1 MEGDAMDP
9 QFLKSLEGEAEAKVA
24 DFLLSSFHSEG
35 HSHLLRLLQQGVHF
49 GGAFRSVSFCHR
61 QSLGIAAGAAGA
73 AVAAGE
79 AGYPKEAAR
88 EEPQNR
94 GDLGDLLF
102 KEAAEQTRHGV
113 LILQLTIGYLRSP
126 DSARDFG
133 FLRRPELVHVLVLSD
148 QGPEIVSW
156 RELMKSPGLF
166 RRAFGQLQ
174 DEGALEEVAEILETR
189 AAELQ
194 ERNESEH
201 PWCMLPVYEVI
212 CALLHQSS
220 RYSTRDIAAAEN
232 LSKVFRLTGQEERI
246 KELDQRLLE
255 AWKCLCLAEDS
266 EYEEVHFTV
275 EAMPQP
281 KLQAEPTSD
290 RADAQQREDT
300 VHFYNL
306 AGSFAEMSK
315 AKLREAFTC
324 LEGVRMHFHEQRGVP
339 FFSVKVF
346 RMGSEEE
353 IPRAE
358 SYTQMGEPEELF
370 IVFGTLS
377 QEPSSK
383 LFEVT
388 EAEREDELL
397 VEKELESVDANVRD
411 KRGETA
417 ACKASRNGHLRVLR
431 RLQLARADFTM
442 ADNHGASPLFL
453 ACQEGKASC
462 ARFLLDRCGH
472 EKLCVSPDDA
482 EEQVWVDFV
491 DRPLNSEATPLYVAS
506 QNGHHGNV
514 QILIEHRCDVN
525 KATRDKATPLFIASQ
540 MGFDAIVD
548 ELIQAKAEVDT
559 PNNTGA
565 TPLFIASQ
573 NERLEIAKKL
583 IDLRANVNSETTG
596 GATPMY
602 IAAQKDNKDVAELLF
617 ERGAEVNTQAQDG
630 ATPML
635 IAAQN
640 GNLSTVKFLL
650 SLDVAKKDLCMH
662 SGASPVFVSAQNNHL
677 EVVKA
682 LVQHG
687 SNVTL
692 CLRSGVS
699 AVYIAAQNGNLE
711 VVKYLLQEACAE
723 HGTLLEDA
731 TPLGDLEKRMRNLL
745 DKPAVGEARPLF
757 IACQNGHRDV
767 VQFLLEMKAEYSCTE
782 DRSSPLLVAA
792 QNGHLGVVEV
802 LWETLKEE
810 VGLNLAKRGGAT
822 PLYIACQNGHFE
834 VVEKL
839 VDLKAEVNQS
849 LESQETPIFIACQG
863 GFLPVVRLLVE
874 HQADVDQAK
883 QDGASPLYIACQNGH
898 VEVVRYLLCES
909 PRKPD
914 RDQANSNQAT
924 PLFIASQKGHTAIVE
939 LLLSGPGPADVNKPL
954 KSGATP
960 FYIASLKG
968 HADVIHRL
976 RSSGACINSTPKHG
990 ATAVSAAV
998 QNDHTEVLDILI
1010 KMRADVCKANGEE
1023 MTPLHFAAREG
1034 KLEMA
1039 KLLIKAGADAAAKCK
1054 GRVPRA
1060 LAEEA
1065 AAKTVPECFETRTIV
1080 PKETWDTLL
1089 QVLGA
1094 D

>member
-1 MEGDAMDP
+1 MDP
-9 QFLKSLEGEAEAKVA
+9 RFLKSLEGEAEAKVA
-24 DFLLSSFHSEG
+24 DFLLSSFHSES
-35 HSHLLRLLQQGVHF
+35 HSHLVRLLQQGVHF
-49 GGAFRSVSFCHR
+49 GGTFRSISFCHG
-61 QSLGIAAGAAGA
+61 QSLGIAAGAAA
-73 AVAAGE
+73 AAGE
-79 AGYPKEAAR
+79 AGYPKEAAAR
-88 EEPQNR
+88 DEPQKG

-133 FLRRPELVHVLVLSD
+133 FLRRSELVHVLVLSD
-148 QGPEIVSW
+148 HGPEIVSW
-156 RELMKSPGLF
+156 RELIESPGLF

-174 DEGALEEVAEILETR
+174 DEGALEEVAGMLETR
-189 AAELQ
+189 AAELK
-194 ERNESEH
+194 ERNEFED

-212 CALLHQSS
+212 FALLHQSS

-232 LSKVFRLTGQEERI
+232 LSKVYRGIGQEERI

-255 AWKCLCLAEDS
+255 AWKR
-266 EYEEVHFTV
+266 V
-275 EAMPQP
+275 EAVSQP

-290 RADAQQREDT
+290 RSDVQQREDT

-324 LEGVRMHFHEQRGVP
+324 LEGVRMHFHEERGVP

-442 ADNHGASPLFL
+442 ADNQGASPLFL
-453 ACQEGKASC
+453 ACQEGKESC

-472 EKLCVSPDDA
+472 EKVCVSPDS
-482 EEQVWVDFV
+482 EEPKLWVDFV

-514 QILIEHRCDVN
+514 QILIEHRCNVN

-559 PNNTGA
+559 PNNTRA

-583 IDLRANVNSETTG
+583 IGLRANVNSETTG

-617 ERGAEVNTQAQDG
+617 ESGAEVNKQAQDG

-650 SLDVAKKDLCMH
+650 SLDVAQKDLCMH

-699 AVYIAAQNGNLE
+699 PVYIAAQNGNLE
-711 VVKYLLQEACAE
+711 VLKYLLHEACAE

-731 TPLGDLEKRMRNLL
+731 TPLGDLETLIRNLL
-745 DKPAVGEARPLF
+745 DKPAIGEARPLF

-767 VQFLLEMKAEYSCTE
+767 VKFLLGMKAEYSCTE

-839 VDLKAEVNQS
+839 VGLKAEVNQS
-849 LESQETPIFIACQG
+849 LESKETPLFIACQG

-976 RSSGACINSTPKHG
+976 RSSGAGINSTPKHG

-998 QNDHTEVLDILI
+998 QNDHTEVLEILI
-1010 KMRADVCKANGEE
+1010 QMRADVCKANGEQ

-1039 KLLIKAGADAAAKCK
+1039 KLLMKAGADAAAKCK
-1054 GRVPRA
+1054 GRVPKA

-1065 AAKTVPECFETRTIV
+1065 AAKTVPECFDPRTTV